1 MPRSDAWPSDVT
13 VNTMAHTDSAGSCN
27 SVVSI
32 NLGSSDDNLAYLSA
46 EERACLM
53 FLEET
58 IESLEAEE
66 DSGLSNDKSERP
78 PGVTGSLAARI
89 AHLSSV
95 MARGR
100 QDNLPKYTKKD
111 PGKEV
116 TKEQKPFMSNRV
128 ATPFVLAKDSSSIQP
143 KGGMKVSPKNANSC
157 IKPQADA
164 ADRKPESS
172 QNKPKSDS
180 AASRGPLS
188 YEGLVQLRKSA
199 STKNATTSSSSESK
213 AKQSPGPAATVQ
225 LHSESLH
232 APASHSPSQPA
243 ATPQKLNPPVVPPK
257 PKLLQSSIIHKA
269 NIQVA
274 GCSTDSDESSLSTS
288 PSEIVMDPQRVRNE
302 ALRKLG
308 LLKSGEAPVH
318 PVRTRQI
325 SEPALMHP
333 DPDLPQ
339 IIIGKAQPTSSLGAR
354 EIKAGPA
361 NLQAADSSEIKLA
374 VLERSGIDLANSVA
388 SLASSDHSSK
398 ATPKGPPI
406 NFRNSRPRPSSL
418 GNQKDFEGIQDR
430 HFPTASGTSGLQEAV
445 KSAPV
450 STHRPHGASVV
461 IKPRCST
468 GEDRQEALRKLGLLK
483 NKES

>member
-95 MARGR
+95 MAPVPPAT
-100 QDNLPKYTKKD
+100 NLPLHGGND
-111 PGKEV
+111 SL
-116 TKEQKPFMSNRV
+116 FNRV

-213 AKQSPGPAATVQ
+213 AKQSPGPAAT
-225 LHSESLH
+225 
-232 APASHSPSQPA
+232 
-243 ATPQKLNPPVVPPK
+243 
-257 PKLLQSSIIHKA
+257 SSIIHKA

-374 VLERSGIDLANSVA
+374 VLERSGIDL
-388 SLASSDHSSK
+388 
-398 ATPKGPPI
+398 GPPI
-406 NFRNSRPRPSSL
+406 NFRNSR
-418 GNQKDFEGIQDR
+418 
-430 HFPTASGTSGLQEAV
+430 
-445 KSAPV
+445 
-450 STHRPHGASVV
+450 VV